1 MTNSSSKE
9 SAPYGAESPK
19 GFGNAPEPAKPRSRS
34 LCSGLRLRVV
44 IFLGVG
50 AGLIAFV
57 AANSAKL
64 GDFDKAREEVVTAQ
78 VYAEELLNQ
87 AGSLEPEIAA
97 DLQGRLAH
105 MEELLG
111 QGDPSLLSLGVD
123 LGPLASPTV

>member
-1 MTNSSSKE
+1 M
-9 SAPYGAESPK
+9 
-19 GFGNAPEPAKPRSRS
+19 
-34 LCSGLRLRVV
+34 
-44 IFLGVG
+44 
-50 AGLIAFV
+50 